1 MAETAAR
8 RMRKRLFLPIVI
20 GLFIPFA
27 LAAYWGFFHEPREL
41 LIKTHPLAIPGAADA
56 GIAGLKIAIIADLH
70 AGAPYIDEAKIRQV
84 VEQTLETK
92 PDIILLLGDYVIH
105 NVVGGRPIPFAT
117 VASLLG
123 ALKAPLGVY
132 AVLGNHDWWEN
143 PVSIASL
150 LTKAGIT
157 VIDDRAMSI
166 VRNGQRFFLV
176 GLSDFYQGVHDVAYA
191 LRGMPAGH
199 KALCITHTP
208 DIFPVLPDACLLT
221 LAGHTHGG
229 QVRLPLLGTPIVPSA
244 YGSRYA
250 AGLIK
255 EKGHFLFV
263 ATGIG
268 TSIIPVRFGVPPE
281 ISVVTIADG
290 G

>member
-1 MAETAAR
+1 MAETAER
-8 RMRKRLFLPIVI
+8 SMRKWLVLAIAI

-27 LAAYWGFFHEPREL
+27 LAIYRGFYQEPNEL
-41 LIKTHPLAIPGAADA
+41 LVKTHPLVIPGAADA

-70 AGAPYIDEAKIRQV
+70 AGAPYIDEDKIRLV
-84 VEQTLETK
+84 VERTLETK

-105 NVVGGRPIPFAT
+105 NVIGGRHMPFET
-117 VASLLG
+117 VASILG
-123 ALKAPLGVY
+123 TLNAPLGVY

-143 PVSIASL
+143 PVSIAGL

-157 VIDDRAMSI
+157 VIDDRGMPI
-166 VRNGQRFFLV
+166 TRNDGRFYLV
-176 GLSDFYQGVHDVAYA
+176 GISDFYQGVHDVAYA
-191 LRGMPAGH
+191 LRSVPAGH
-199 KALCITHTP
+199 KALCVTHTP
-208 DIFPVLPDACLLT
+208 DIFPALPDTCLLT

-255 EKGHFLFV
+255 EKEHFLFV

-281 ISVVTIADG
+281 ISVLTITDVR
-290 G
+290 